1 MAAAQLPRRLARAAC
16 LLLLKLDP
24 LGLHV
29 KCGHRLLQLVAV
41 LRNRCCHVV
50 SLGTGVAL
58 IQAAPLVVSQ
68 VCHLPGVEVHPVGQ
82 HVAPDLSGQLGY
94 VQRLEE
100 DVVIRPRWQ

>member
-50 SLGTGVAL
+50 SLGTGVVL
-58 IQAAPLVVSQ
+58 IQAAPVVVSQ
-68 VCHLPGVEVHPVGQ
+68 VCHLPGVEVHPV
-82 HVAPDLSGQLGY
+82 DLSGQLGY